1 MENKNKNQ
9 RLGAQTLKFE
19 QVELFKSESNKSS
32 TMALHFDTEET
43 NQFCDFT
50 EAVLS
55 IVTRSGIKHGSV
67 TLFTPHTTTAVLI
80 NESETGYIND
90 FKKRIEELI
99 PSDSYYEHDDWDLRT
114 ENMQEDENV
123 NGRSHVRGTVIGSS
137 GVTLP
142 IINSELIIGR
152 WQRLFFVE
160 LDCARSRRL
169 FVQTQDLN

>member
-1 MENKNKNQ
+1 MKKPYQ
-9 RLGAQTLKFE
+9 KVGAHVVKTDL
-19 QVELFKSESNKSS
+19 VVLHKSS
-32 TMALHFDTEET
+32 TNHSATYALHFDTEET

-50 EAVLS
+50 QKIENLISTSNVS
-55 IVTRSGIKHGSV
+55 HGSV
-67 TLFTPHTTTAVLI
+67 TISTPHTTTAIII

-90 FKKRIEELI
+90 FRRKLEELV

-123 NGRSHVRGTVIGSS
+123 NGRSHIRGSIIGSTS
-137 GVTLP
+137 VSLP
-142 IINSELIIGR
+142 IIDSEIILGR

-169 FVQTQDLN
+169 FIQIQDLD

>member
-55 IVTRSGIKHGSV
+55 IVTKSGIKHGSV
-67 TLFTPHTTTAVLI
+67 TLFTPHTTCLLYT
-80 NESETGYIND
+80 
-90 FKKRIEELI
+90 
-99 PSDSYYEHDDWDLRT
+99 SDAA
-114 ENMQEDENV
+114 DE
-123 NGRSHVRGTVIGSS
+123 
-137 GVTLP
+137 
-142 IINSELIIGR
+142 
-152 WQRLFFVE
+152 
-160 LDCARSRRL
+160 
-169 FVQTQDLN
+169 

>member
-1 MENKNKNQ
+1 MKDNKN
-9 RLGAQTLKFE
+9 RVGAKELDFE
-19 QVELFKSESNKSS
+19 SVNLFKSETNQS
-32 TMALHFDTEET
+32 TTLALHFDTEEI

-50 EAVLS
+50 NAILD
-55 IVTRSGIKHGSV
+55 IVAKSNIKHGSV
-67 TLFTPHTTTAVLI
+67 TLFTPHTTTAIFI

-90 FKKRIEELI
+90 FKKKLEELV
-99 PSDSYYEHDDWDLRT
+99 PSDSYYEHDDWDVRT

-123 NGRSHVRGTVIGSS
+123 NGRSHVRGSIIGSS
-137 GVTLP
+137 GITLP

>member
-1 MENKNKNQ
+1 MKNNNN
-9 RLGAQTLKFE
+9 RIGAQELEFE
-19 QVELFKSESNKSS
+19 LVELYKSENNK
-32 TMALHFDTEET
+32 TATLALHFNTKEI

-50 EAVLS
+50 EAILKIVS
-55 IVTRSGIKHGSV
+55 ISNIKHGSA
-67 TLFTPHTTTAVLI
+67 TLFTPHTTTAIVV

-90 FKKRIEELI
+90 FKKKIEELV
-99 PSDSYYEHDDWDLRT
+99 PSNSYYEHDDWDIRT

-123 NGRSHVRGTVIGSS
+123 NGRSHVRSSIVGSTS
-137 GVTLP
+137 ITLP

>member
-1 MENKNKNQ
+1 MKDNKN
-9 RLGAQTLKFE
+9 RIGASELDFE
-19 QVELFKSESNKSS
+19 LVNLFKSETNES
-32 TMALHFDTEET
+32 TTLALHFDTEEI

-50 EAVLS
+50 NAILD
-55 IVTRSGIKHGSV
+55 IVAKSNIKHGSV
-67 TLFTPHTTTAVLI
+67 TLFTPHTTTAIFI

-90 FKKRIEELI
+90 FKKKLEELV
-99 PSDSYYEHDDWDLRT
+99 PSDSYYEHDDWDVRT

-123 NGRSHVRGTVIGSS
+123 NGRSHVRGSIIGSS
-137 GVTLP
+137 GITLP

-169 FVQTQDLN
+169 FVQAQDLN

>member
-1 MENKNKNQ
+1 MENNKQ
-9 RLGAQTLKFE
+9 RLGAQTLDFE
-19 QVELFKSESNKSS
+19 QVELFKSQNNKSE
-32 TMALHFDTEET
+32 TIALHFDTEDT

-50 EAVLS
+50 EAVLD
-55 IVTRSGIKHGSV
+55 IVSKSGIKHGSV
-67 TLFTPHTTTAVLI
+67 NLFTPHTTTAVVI
-80 NESETGYIND
+80 NESETGFIND
-90 FKKRIEELI
+90 FKKKIEELV

-123 NGRSHVRGTVIGSS
+123 NGRSHVRGTIIGSS
-137 GVTLP
+137 GITLP

>member
-1 MENKNKNQ
+1 MKKNKQ
-9 RLGAQTLKFE
+9 RTGAKELNFE
-19 QVELFKSESNKSS
+19 LVDLYKSESNKSS
-32 TMALHFDTEET
+32 TSALHFDTEET

-50 EAVLS
+50 EAVLEIIS
-55 IVTRSGIKHGSV
+55 KSGIKHGSV
-67 TLFTPHTTTAVLI
+67 TLFTPHTTTAVVI

-90 FKKRIEELI
+90 FKKKIEQLV
-99 PSDSYYEHDDWDLRT
+99 PSDAYYEHDDWDLRT

-123 NGRSHVRGTVIGSS
+123 NGRSHVRGTIIGSS

-169 FVQTQDLN
+169 FVQTQDFN

>member
-1 MENKNKNQ
+1 MKENKN
-9 RLGAQTLKFE
+9 RVGATELDFE
-19 QVELFKSESNKSS
+19 SVNLFKSETNQS
-32 TMALHFDTEET
+32 TTLALHFDTEEI

-50 EAVLS
+50 NAILD
-55 IVTRSGIKHGSV
+55 IVAKSNIKHGSV
-67 TLFTPHTTTAVLI
+67 TLFTPHTTTAIFI

-90 FKKRIEELI
+90 FKKKLEELV
-99 PSDSYYEHDDWDLRT
+99 PSDSYYEHDDWDVRT

-123 NGRSHVRGTVIGSS
+123 NGRSHVRGSIIGSS
-137 GVTLP
+137 GITLP

>member
-1 MENKNKNQ
+1 MKDNKN
-9 RLGAQTLKFE
+9 RVGATELDFE
-19 QVELFKSESNKSS
+19 SVNLFKSETNQS
-32 TMALHFDTEET
+32 TTLALHFDTEEI

-50 EAVLS
+50 NAILD
-55 IVTRSGIKHGSV
+55 IVSKSNIKHGSV
-67 TLFTPHTTTAVLI
+67 TLFTPHTTTAIFI

-90 FKKRIEELI
+90 FKKKLEELV
-99 PSDSYYEHDDWDLRT
+99 PSDSYYEHDDWDVRT

-123 NGRSHVRGTVIGSS
+123 NGRSHVRGSIIGSS
-137 GVTLP
+137 GITLP

-160 LDCARSRRL
+160 LDCARPRRL

>member
-1 MENKNKNQ
+1 MKKPNQ
-9 RLGAQTLKFE
+9 RIGADVVKSDL
-19 QVELFKSESNKSS
+19 VELHKSTSNKSA
-32 TMALHFDTEET
+32 TYALHFDTQET

-50 EAVLS
+50 ENIQNL
-55 IVTRSGIKHGSV
+55 ISGSKVAHGSV
-67 TLFTPHTTTAVLI
+67 TISTPHTTTAIII

-90 FKKRIEELI
+90 FKRKLEELI

-123 NGRSHVRGTVIGSS
+123 NGRSHVRGTIIGST

>member
-1 MENKNKNQ
+1 MKDNKN
-9 RLGAQTLKFE
+9 RVGATELDFE
-19 QVELFKSESNKSS
+19 SVNLFKSETNQS
-32 TMALHFDTEET
+32 TTLALHFDTEEI

-50 EAVLS
+50 NAIS
-55 IVTRSGIKHGSV
+55 DIVAKSNIKHGSV
-67 TLFTPHTTTAVLI
+67 TLFTPHTTTAIFI

-90 FKKRIEELI
+90 FKKKLEELV
-99 PSDSYYEHDDWDLRT
+99 PSDSYYEHDDWDVRT

-123 NGRSHVRGTVIGSS
+123 NGRSHVRGSIIGSS
-137 GVTLP
+137 GITLP

>member
-1 MENKNKNQ
+1 MKNNKQ
-9 RLGAQTLKFE
+9 RLGAQTLDFE
-19 QVELFKSESNKSS
+19 QVELFKSQNNKSQ
-32 TMALHFDTEET
+32 TTALHFDTEDT

-50 EAVLS
+50 EAVLE
-55 IVTRSGIKHGSV
+55 IVSKSGIKHGSV
-67 TLFTPHTTTAVLI
+67 NLFTPHTTTAVVI
-80 NESETGYIND
+80 NESETGFIND
-90 FKKRIEELI
+90 FKKKIEELV

-123 NGRSHVRGTVIGSS
+123 NGRSHVRGTIIGSS

>member
-1 MENKNKNQ
+1 MKKPNQ
-9 RLGAQTLKFE
+9 RIGADVVKSDL
-19 QVELFKSESNKSS
+19 VELHKSTSNKSA
-32 TMALHFDTEET
+32 TYALHFDTEET

-50 EAVLS
+50 ENIHNLISASNVA
-55 IVTRSGIKHGSV
+55 HGSV
-67 TLFTPHTTTAVLI
+67 TISTPHTTTAIII

-90 FKKRIEELI
+90 FKRKLEELI

-123 NGRSHVRGTVIGSS
+123 NGRSHVRGTIIGSS

-169 FVQTQDLN
+169 FVQTQDIS

>member
-1 MENKNKNQ
+1 MKNNKQ
-9 RLGAQTLKFE
+9 RTGAQELNFE
-19 QVELFKSESNKSS
+19 LDDLYKSERNKSS
-32 TMALHFDTEET
+32 TSALHFDTEET

-50 EAVLS
+50 EAVLEIIS
-55 IVTRSGIKHGSV
+55 KSGIKHGSV
-67 TLFTPHTTTAVLI
+67 TLFTPHTTTAVVI

-90 FKKRIEELI
+90 FKKKIEQLV
-99 PSDSYYEHDDWDLRT
+99 PSDAYYEHDDWDLRT

-123 NGRSHVRGTVIGSS
+123 NGRSHVRGTIIGSS

-169 FVQTQDLN
+169 FVQTQDFN